1 MNNLNDHPNRTNYG
15 PSMAET
21 DTAPPDQTRQRA
33 LLLDLYREAV
43 RVAHPAACVPPHL
56 PPVPE
61 GGRILVLGAGKA
73 DAAMAVAVEAHYAAL
88 GQLDRVA
95 GFVTTRHGFGLPTR
109 KIEIAEAGHPVPDA
123 ASAQAA
129 TRALAMAAQA
139 APGDLILVL
148 MSGGASALWSAPV
161 EGVTAA
167 DKQALTKQLLRSGA
181 PIGDMNTV
189 RRHLS
194 RIKGGRLAMVA
205 GAAKMLTLA
214 ISDVPR
220 DEPQAIGSG
229 PTVADPTTLAD
240 ARAVMTK
247 YKITPADA
255 IARALGDLR
264 NETLKPG
271 APQLQRA
278 QFKIVARPQASLDAA
293 ASLAQRAGYTPVLL
307 GDSLEGEARDVGRA
321 HAALA
326 LAARQRSERV
336 AILSGGEFTVTV
348 TGTGAGGPNQE
359 YALGLALG
367 LDGTPGIAALAGD
380 TDGIDGGSGAAT
392 DPAGA
397 LVFSDT
403 MVRARL
409 RHMDAG
415 SMLANNDSSAFF
427 RGLGDLVE
435 CGPTQ
440 TNVNDFRVILVD
452 PN

>member
-1 MNNLNDHPNRTNYG
+1 M
-15 PSMAET
+15 
-21 DTAPPDQTRQRA
+21 
-33 LLLDLYREAV
+33 
-43 RVAHPAACVPPHL
+43 
-56 PPVPE
+56 
-61 GGRILVLGAGKA
+61 LGAGKA
-73 DAAMAVAVEAHYAAL
+73 DAAMAQAVEAHFAKL
-88 GQLDRVA
+88 GQLDRLQ

-109 KIEIAEAGHPVPDA
+109 KIEIVEAGHPVPDS
-123 ASAQAA
+123 ASAAAA
-129 TRALAMAAQA
+129 TRALELATQA
-139 APGDLILVL
+139 GPDDLVLVL

-161 EGVTAA
+161 AGVSAA

-194 RIKGGRLAMVA
+194 RIKGGRLAKAA
-205 GAAKMLTLA
+205 GAAQLMTLA

-240 ARAVMTK
+240 ARAVLEK
-247 YKITPADA
+247 YRITPADA
-255 IARALGDLR
+255 IARALADPA

-271 APQLQRA
+271 APELRRA
-278 QFKIVARPQASLDAA
+278 RFEIVARPQASLEAA
-293 ASLAQRAGYTPVLL
+293 AALARQAGYTPVLL

-321 HAALA
+321 HVGLA
-326 LAARQRSERV
+326 MAARQKGERA

-359 YALGLALG
+359 YAMGLALG
-367 LDGTPGIAALAGD
+367 LDGAAGISALAGD
-380 TDGIDGGSGAAT
+380 TDGIDGGSGAAS

-397 LVFSDT
+397 LVFPDT
-403 MVRARL
+403 LARARL

-415 SMLANNDSSAFF
+415 SMLNNNDSTAFF
-427 RGLGDLVE
+427 RALGDLLE

-452 PN
+452 PT

>member
-1 MNNLNDHPNRTNYG
+1 M
-15 PSMAET
+15 
-21 DTAPPDQTRQRA
+21 
-33 LLLDLYREAV
+33 
-43 RVAHPAACVPPHL
+43 
-56 PPVPE
+56 
-61 GGRILVLGAGKA
+61 LGAGKA
-73 DAAMAVAVEAHYAAL
+73 DAAMAQAVEAHFAKL
-88 GQLDRVA
+88 GQLDRLQ
-95 GFVTTRHGFGLPTR
+95 GFVTTRRGFGLPTC
-109 KIEIAEAGHPVPDA
+109 KIEVVEAGHPVPDS
-123 ASAQAA
+123 ASAAAA
-129 TRALAMAAQA
+129 TRALELAMQA
-139 APGDLILVL
+139 GPDDLVLVL

-161 EGVTAA
+161 AGVSAA

-194 RIKGGRLAMVA
+194 RIKGGRLAKAA
-205 GAAKMLTLA
+205 GAAQLMTLA

-240 ARAVMTK
+240 ARAVLEK
-247 YKITPADA
+247 YRITPADA
-255 IARALGDLR
+255 IARALADPA

-271 APQLQRA
+271 APELRRA
-278 QFKIVARPQASLDAA
+278 RFEIVARPQASLEAA
-293 ASLAQRAGYTPVLL
+293 AALARQAGYTPVLL

-321 HAALA
+321 HVGLA
-326 LAARQRSERV
+326 MAARQKGERV

-359 YALGLALG
+359 YAMGLALG
-367 LDGTPGIAALAGD
+367 LDEAAGISALAGD
-380 TDGIDGGSGAAT
+380 TDGIDGGSGAAS

-397 LVFSDT
+397 LVFPDT
-403 MVRARL
+403 LARARL

-415 SMLANNDSSAFF
+415 SMLNNNDSTAFF
-427 RGLGDLVE
+427 RALGDLLE

-452 PN
+452 PT

>member
-1 MNNLNDHPNRTNYG
+1 
-15 PSMAET
+15 MALT
-21 DTAPPDQTRQRA
+21 DTTAKRA

-43 RVAHPAACVPPHL
+43 RVAHPATCVPPHL
-56 PPVPE
+56 PALAA
-61 GGRILVLGAGKA
+61 GQTLLVLGAGKA
-73 DAAMAVAVEAHYAAL
+73 DAAMAVAVEDHYDLL
-88 GQLDRVA
+88 GQLDRIR

-109 KIEIAEAGHPVPDA
+109 KIAIVEAGHPVPDA
-123 ASAQAA
+123 NGATAA
-129 TRALAMAAQA
+129 TRALQSAQQVT
-139 APGDLILVL
+139 PQDIILVL
-148 MSGGASALWSAPV
+148 LSGGASALWSAPV
-161 EGVTAA
+161 DGVSAA

-194 RIKGGRLAMVA
+194 RIKGGRLALTA
-205 GAAKMLTLA
+205 GNARMLTLA

-240 ARAVMTK
+240 ARAVLAK
-247 YKITPADA
+247 YGITPPEAV
-255 IARALGDLR
+255 ARALSDPR

-271 APQLQRA
+271 AVELQNAR
-278 QFKIVARPQASLDAA
+278 FEIVARPQTSLEAA
-293 ASLAQRAGYTPVLL
+293 AALARKSGYTPVLL

-321 HAALA
+321 HATLA
-326 LAARQRSERV
+326 LAAKQRGERV

-348 TGTGAGGPNQE
+348 TGTGSGGPNQE
-359 YALGLALG
+359 YAMGLALG
-367 LDGTPGIAALAGD
+367 LDAASGILALAAD

-397 LVFSDT
+397 IVTADT
-403 MVRARL
+403 LARARL

-415 SMLANNDSSAFF
+415 QMLANNDSTAFF
-427 RGLGDLVE
+427 RTLGDSVE

-452 PN
+452 PT

>member
-1 MNNLNDHPNRTNYG
+1 
-15 PSMAET
+15 MAS
-21 DTAPPDQTRQRA
+21 TADLTARRA

-56 PPVPE
+56 PSLAASE
-61 GGRILVLGAGKA
+61 TLLVVGAGKA
-73 DAAMAVAVEAHYAAL
+73 CAAMAVAVEDHYAAL
-88 GQLDRVA
+88 GQLERIS

-109 KIEIAEAGHPVPDA
+109 RIEIVEAGHPVPDA
-123 ASAQAA
+123 ASATSAQ
-129 TRALAMAAQA
+129 RALAAVASA
-139 APGDLILVL
+139 EPHARVLVL
-148 MSGGASALWSAPV
+148 LSGGASALWSAPV
-161 EGVTAA
+161 DGVSAA
-167 DKQALTKQLLRSGA
+167 DKQDLTKQLLRSGA

-194 RIKGGRLAMVA
+194 RIKGGRLAQ
-205 GAAKMLTLA
+205 AANGRSLLTLA

-240 ARAVMTK
+240 ALKVLAKFGINPSAPV
-247 YKITPADA
+247 
-255 IARALGDLR
+255 ARALADVA
-264 NETLKPG
+264 NETLKP
-271 APQLQRA
+271 AASQLA
-278 QFKIVARPQASLDAA
+278 QAKFEIVARPQASLDAA
-293 ASLAQRAGYTPVLL
+293 AKFAFAAGYTPVLL
-307 GDSLEGEARDVGRA
+307 GDSLEGEAREVGRA

-326 LAARQRSERV
+326 LDAFARGQRL

-348 TGTGAGGPNQE
+348 TGTGSGGPNQE

-367 LDGTPGIAALAGD
+367 LNGASGIMALACD
-380 TDGIDGGSGAAT
+380 TDGIDGGSGAST

-397 LVFSDT
+397 IVAPDT
-403 MVRARL
+403 LARARL

-415 SMLANNDSSAFF
+415 HMLANNDSTAFF
-427 RGLGDLVE
+427 RTLDDLIA

-452 PN
+452 PI

>member
-1 MNNLNDHPNRTNYG
+1 MPADAT
-15 PSMAET
+15 S
-21 DTAPPDQTRQRA
+21 TAARSLA
-33 LLLDLYREAV
+33 LALYREAV

-56 PPVPE
+56 PVLAA
-61 GGRILVLGAGKA
+61 GGKLLILGAGKA
-73 DAAMAVAVEAHYAAL
+73 DAAMAVAVEQHYASQ
-88 GQLDRVA
+88 GQLDRIE

-109 KIEIAEAGHPVPDA
+109 KIEIVEAGHPVPDL
-123 ASAQAA
+123 ASATAA
-129 TRALAMAAQA
+129 TRALEHARAAR
-139 APGDLILVL
+139 PGDQILVL

-161 EGVTAA
+161 EGVSAT

-194 RIKGGRLAMVA
+194 RIKGGRLAQAA
-205 GAAKMLTLA
+205 GAARMLTLA

-220 DEPQAIGSG
+220 DAPQAIGSG

-240 ARAVMTK
+240 AHAVLAK
-247 YKITPADA
+247 YGITPPDS
-255 IARALGDLR
+255 IARALADPA

-271 APQLQRA
+271 APELQRA
-278 QFKIVARPQASLDAA
+278 RFQIVARPQASLDAA
-293 ASLAQRAGYTPVLL
+293 AILAKRAGYTLVLL
-307 GDSLEGEARDVGRA
+307 GDSLEGEAREVGRA

-326 LAARQRSERV
+326 LATRQRGERV

-367 LDGTPGIAALAGD
+367 LGGAAGIVALAGD
-380 TDGIDGGSGAAT
+380 TDGIDGGTGAAS

-397 LVFSDT
+397 IVARDT
-403 MVRARL
+403 LARAKL
-409 RHMDAG
+409 CHMDAG
-415 SMLANNDSSAFF
+415 QMLANNDSTAFF
-427 RGLGDLVE
+427 RALGDLVE

>member
-1 MNNLNDHPNRTNYG
+1 MISPDVFVKSRT
-15 PSMAET
+15 
-21 DTAPPDQTRQRA
+21 

-43 RVAHPAACVPPHL
+43 RVAHPATCVPPYL
-56 PPVPE
+56 PE
-61 GGRILVLGAGKA
+61 LADGETLLVLGAGKA
-73 DAAMAVAVEAHYAAL
+73 NAAMAVAVETHYASL
-88 GQLDRVA
+88 GQLDRLR

-109 KIEIAEAGHPVPDA
+109 VIEIVEAGHPVPDA
-123 ASAQAA
+123 ASAAAA
-129 TRALAMAAQA
+129 TRALALAAEV
-139 APGDLILVL
+139 APGSTVLVL

-161 EGVTAA
+161 DGVSAV

-194 RIKGGRLAMVA
+194 RIKGGRLAQAA
-205 GAAKMLTLA
+205 GDSHLLTLA

-240 ARAVMTK
+240 ARAVLAK
-247 YKITPADA
+247 YGITPPDA
-255 IARALGDLR
+255 IARALADLG

-271 APQLQRA
+271 ASQLANAR
-278 QFKIVARPQASLDAA
+278 FEIVARPQASLDAA
-293 ASLAQRAGYTPVLL
+293 AALVRAAGYATVLL

-321 HAALA
+321 HAQLA
-326 LAARQRSERV
+326 LAARLRGERV

-348 TGTGAGGPNQE
+348 TGNGAGGPNQE

-367 LDGTPGIAALAGD
+367 LGGAAGIVALAGD

-397 LVFSDT
+397 IVLPDT
-403 MVRARL
+403 LARARL

-415 SMLANNDSSAFF
+415 DMLANNDSTAFF
-427 RGLGDLVE
+427 RALGDSID

-452 PN
+452 PI

>member
-1 MNNLNDHPNRTNYG
+1 MT
-15 PSMAET
+15 T
-21 DTAPPDQTRQRA
+21 DLRD
-33 LLLDLYREAV
+33 LLADLYREAV
-43 RVAHPAACVPPHL
+43 RVAHPKTCLPPHL
-56 PPVPE
+56 PE
-61 GGRILVLGAGKA
+61 LGAGESLLVLGAGKA
-73 DAAMAVAVEAHYAAL
+73 DAAMAVAVEDHYDRL
-88 GQLDRVA
+88 GQLDRLR

-109 KIEIAEAGHPVPDA
+109 RLEIVEAGHPVPDD

-129 TRALAMAAQA
+129 TRALAMAGDVH
-139 APGDLILVL
+139 PGESILVL

-161 EGVTAA
+161 AGVTAA

-194 RIKGGRLAMVA
+194 RIKGGRLAQAA
-205 GAAKMLTLA
+205 GGVRLLTLA

-240 ARAVMTK
+240 ARAVLAK
-247 YKITPADA
+247 YKITPPEA
-255 IARALGDLR
+255 IARALADDG

-271 APQLQRA
+271 AAELRNA
-278 QFKIVARPQASLDAA
+278 RFEIVARPQASLDAA
-293 ASLAQRAGYTPVLL
+293 AALAAKAGYATVLL
-307 GDSLEGEARDVGRA
+307 GDSLEGEARDVGRQ

-326 LAARQRSERV
+326 LAARRRGERV

-348 TGTGAGGPNQE
+348 TGSGAGGPNQE

-367 LDGTPGIAALAGD
+367 LDGAPGIVALAAD

-397 LVFSDT
+397 IVVADT
-403 MVRARL
+403 LTRARL

-415 SMLANNDSSAFF
+415 DMLANNDSTAFF
-427 RGLGDLVE
+427 RSLGDSVD

-452 PN
+452 PI